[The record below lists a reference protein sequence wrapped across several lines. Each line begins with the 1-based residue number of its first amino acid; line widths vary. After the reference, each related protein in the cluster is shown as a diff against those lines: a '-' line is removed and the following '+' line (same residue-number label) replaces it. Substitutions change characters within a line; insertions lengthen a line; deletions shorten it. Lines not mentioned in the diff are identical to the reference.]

1 MTNPVSTVRLELFDG
16 FQLMVDDHPV
26 NALASAQRLLAFL
39 ALRGPIA
46 RVVVAGTLW
55 GDVPEEQAL
64 ASLRTT
70 MWRCNR
76 TVRGLVAVEQT
87 RLALASRVGVDVTE
101 LVHNAAVVLD
111 GARDGG
117 RGLPVLRPMEL
128 LPGWYDDWV
137 IFERERLRQLRLH
150 ALEAAVGLLVT
161 TGQYA
166 AALECALAAVRAE
179 PLRESAHRA
188 VITVHLAEHN
198 VAEAVRE
205 YQKFRRLTV
214 DELGIEPS
222 EDLARL
228 VFTGSRV
235 LSRTGS
241 VTLPETVG

>member
-1 MTNPVSTVRLELFDG
+1 MGPDPGSTVRLELLDG
-16 FQLMVDDHPV
+16 FQLVVNDRPV
-26 NALASAQRLLAFL
+26 NALNSAQRLLAFL
-39 ALRGPIA
+39 AIRGPVA
-46 RVVVAGTLW
+46 RVVAAGTLW
-55 GDVPEEQAL
+55 GGVPEEQAL

-87 RLALASRVGVDVTE
+87 RLALASNVGVDVAE
-101 LVHNAAVVLD
+101 LVRGAAAVLS
-111 GARDGG
+111 GTAA
-117 RGLPVLRPMEL
+117 LPALRPMEL

-150 ALEAAVGLLVT
+150 ALEAAAGRLAEA
-161 TGQYA
+161 GQYA

-188 VITVHLAEHN
+188 VITVHLAERN
-198 VAEAVRE
+198 VAEAVRG
-205 YQKFRRLTV
+205 YQRFRRLIV

-228 VFTGSRV
+228 VFREHHAP
-235 LSRTGS
+235 
-241 VTLPETVG
+241 VTLAETVG

>member
-1 MTNPVSTVRLELFDG
+1 MGASPVSTVRLELLDG
-16 FQLMVDDHPV
+16 FQLVVDDHPV
-26 NALASAQRLLAFL
+26 NALNSAQRLLAFL
-39 ALRGPIA
+39 ALRGPVA
-46 RVVVAGTLW
+46 RVVAAGTLW

-76 TVRGLVAVEQT
+76 TVRGLVAVAQT
-87 RLALASRVGVDVTE
+87 RLALASSVGVDVAD
-101 LVHNAAVVLD
+101 LIRGAAVVLD
-111 GARDGG
+111 GRLGG
-117 RGLPVLRPMEL
+117 TAALPALRPMEL

-150 ALEAAVGLLVT
+150 ALEAAAGRHAQD
-161 TGQYA
+161 GQYA

-188 VITVHLAEHN
+188 VITVHLAERN
-198 VAEAVRE
+198 VNEAVRV
-205 YQKFRRLTV
+205 YQEFRRLIV

-228 VFTGSRV
+228 VFNGSRP
-235 LSRTGS
+235 
-241 VTLPETVG
+241 VTPAETVR